1 MKGEKT
7 LKILEMLE
15 ISARN
20 MGQLID
26 AMTSGY
32 EESYRKL
39 RTMQPTHDA
48 PLTNK
53 LRKRWQERQRARVF
67 LNYLKE
73 DGLIKLEKNNV
84 VITAR
89 GGIRLGGLRDKIRQ
103 APTRPDY
110 QPSPGVGVVLVIFDV
125 PEKQKRK
132 RVWLRAAL
140 KQLGFQM
147 VQKSVWFGKVKIPN
161 NFLEDLRKHK
171 IMDCVEILAITK
183 TGSLKRV

>member
-7 LKILEMLE
+7 LRILEMLE

-20 MGQLID
+20 IGQLID

-39 RTMQPTHDA
+39 RTMQTVYNT
-48 PLTNK
+48 PLTNQ
-53 LRKRWQERQRARVF
+53 LRTRWQERQKARVF
-67 LNYLKE
+67 IEYLKR
-73 DGLIKLEKNNV
+73 DGLVKSENKDAIL
-84 VITAR
+84 TAK
-89 GGIRLGGLRDKIRQ
+89 GFVRLRNLRDRARQ
-103 APTRPDY
+103 TPTRPDY
-110 QPSPGVGVVLVIFDV
+110 QPSPGTGVVLVIFDV

-147 VQKSVWFGKVKIPN
+147 VQKSVWFGKVKIPK
-161 NFLEDLRKHK
+161 NFLEDLGRHK
-171 IMDCVEILAITK
+171 IIDCVEIFAITK